1 MQINITDQTAKAIT
15 LLDDRYYFDLFKSIR
30 TDIEEEYIIRD
41 AINAI
46 AKEIRDNK
54 SLKQREVI
62 NPPHIVLHKK
72 EQNPKYRALSK

>member
-1 MQINITDQTAKAIT
+1 MQINITDETAKAIL

-30 TDIEEEYIIRD
+30 ADIEEEHIIRD

-54 SLKQREVI
+54 SLKQREDI
-62 NPPHIVLHKK
+62 
-72 EQNPKYRALSK
+72 

>member
-1 MQINITDQTAKAIT
+1 MQINITDETAKAIL

-54 SLKQREVI
+54 PQQKQREDT
-62 NPPHIVLHKK
+62 NPLI
-72 EQNPKYRALSK
+72 